1 MADIEIRTAT
11 PFDAEELLG
20 IYSYYIENTAVTYE
34 IDVPSAE
41 DFRRRIEK
49 TLKKYPYIVAERD
62 GRITGYAYAGV
73 FKDRAAYE
81 RSAET
86 SIYVDVN
93 EKRHGTGTALYRIWG

>member
-34 IDVPSAE
+34 IDVPFAE

-49 TLKKYPYIVAERD
+49 TLMKYPYIVAERD
-62 GRITGYAYAGV
+62 GRIIGYAYV
-73 FKDRAAYE
+73 
-81 RSAET
+81 
-86 SIYVDVN
+86 
-93 EKRHGTGTALYRIWG
+93 WGNICNLIPQL